1 MRLIKLTPQ
10 NTKEIVRHTA
20 KVLKKGGLVVFPSD
34 TVYGL
39 LVDATNKQAVDKL
52 IEFKERPAG
61 KAISIFV
68 SDMKMLKKI
77 VKINNTKINLLN
89 NILPG
94 PFTVVLDYDKK
105 YSKFKLSKN
114 LMSEKNT
121 IGLRFPFYSLINS
134 LIAEVKKPV
143 TATSANLSGGNPAYS
158 ISALL
163 HRISKKK
170 KDMIDLVV
178 DGGKLPRN
186 KPSTVVDLTSEKI
199 KQLRMGDLSLFGN
212 YKYISKSEEGTKK
225 LAKVILKDNIK
236 ETENKSLVYIL
247 KGPLGAGKTVFAKG
261 LGEYLG
267 IKNIISPSFVIY
279 YEYVIQTQSEKRK
292 AKPRLDRGK
301 KMVHADLFNV
311 RDEEE
316 IKHLGFEKYI
326 KPGNIICIEWGEK
339 SSNLVKSLSSK
350 SKVIYVDISYDGGDR
365 RKINVSSVGKK
376 I

>member
-1 MRLIKLTPQ
+1 MRLIKLSPQ
-10 NTKEIVRHTA
+10 NTKEIIRHTV

-39 LVDATNKQAVDKL
+39 LVDATNKYSVEKL

-77 VKINNTKINLLN
+77 VKINKTKTNLLN

-94 PFTVVLDYDKK
+94 PFTVVLDYIPK

-121 IGLRFPFYSLINS
+121 IGLRLPFYPLINLLVS
-134 LIAEVKKPV
+134 SIKKPV

-163 HRISKKK
+163 RRISKKK

-199 KQLRMGDLSLFGN
+199 KQLRIGDLSLFGS

-236 ETENKSLVYIL
+236 ETKNKSLVFIL

-261 LGEYLG
+261 LGEYLE

-279 YEYVIQTQSEKRK
+279 YEYDIQTQSEKRK
-292 AKPRLDRGK
+292 AK
-301 KMVHADLFNV
+301 KMLHADLFNV

-316 IKHLGFEKYI
+316 IKYLGFEKYI

-339 SSNLVKSLSSK
+339 SSNLVKSLTAN
-350 SKVIYVDISYDGGDR
+350 SKVLYVDINYDGGNR
-365 RKINVSSVGKK
+365 RRINVSSVGKK

>member
-10 NTKEIVRHTA
+10 NTKEILRHTV

-39 LVDATNKQAVDKL
+39 LVDATNKLAVEKL
-52 IEFKERPAG
+52 IGFKERSAG

-77 VKINNTKINLLN
+77 VKINKTKTNLLN

-114 LMSEKNT
+114 LMSEENT

-134 LIAEVKKPV
+134 LISKVKKPV

-163 HRISKKK
+163 RRLPKKK
-170 KDMIDLVV
+170 KDLIDLVV
-178 DGGKLPRN
+178 DGGKLARN

-199 KQLRMGDLSLFGN
+199 KQLRIGDLSFFGS

-236 ETENKSLVYIL
+236 ETENKSLVFIL

-279 YEYVIQTQSEKRK
+279 YEYTI
-292 AKPRLDRGK
+292 
-301 KMVHADLFNV
+301 
-311 RDEEE
+311 
-316 IKHLGFEKYI
+316 
-326 KPGNIICIEWGEK
+326 
-339 SSNLVKSLSSK
+339 SNKE
-350 SKVIYVDISYDGGDR
+350 KVIS
-365 RKINVSSVGKK
+365 KK
-376 I
+376 